1 MSWKLFLD
9 IERFPRDTSWLIAR
23 SVDEAVALISQHG
36 YPAAISLDFD
46 LGNNKPTGLEFL
58 KQITDN
64 VMSSWP
70 NLEFP
75 EVEFECHS
83 NDIDGRCK
91 ILGLWK
97 SFQNKLARKNAR
109 TDLVS
114 VTNSREVMALQN
126 IDSQSP
132 AHLVVAI
139 SSRALFN
146 LDESHAIFENEG
158 VEAYCRYQ
166 VEREEMPLGPGV
178 AFSLVKKLLAL
189 NEHDPANPRVE
200 VILLSRNNADTGLRI
215 FNSIKYHNLNISR
228 AAFTRGESTHPYI
241 PAFGAQL
248 FLSAEPSDVRKALE
262 AGFAAATILPSAA
275 VPVADAESA
284 QLRIAFD
291 GDAVLFSDESERIY
305 KRDGLDAFES
315 NEALSAKQP
324 LPGGPFKNFLA
335 MLHRIQLDYPADTS
349 PIRTALITA
358 RGAPAHE
365 RVIRTLRAWNIRI
378 DEALF
383 LGGMDKGAFLKAFG
397 ADIFFDDQQKHCE
410 SARHHVTTGHVPHGV
425 ANEEISHE

>member
-1 MSWKLFLD
+1 MPTSNQEKL
-9 IERFPRDTSWLIAR
+9 T
-23 SVDEAVALISQHG
+23 
-36 YPAAISLDFD
+36 
-46 LGNNKPTGLEFL
+46 
-58 KQITDN
+58 
-64 VMSSWP
+64 
-70 NLEFP
+70 
-75 EVEFECHS
+75 
-83 NDIDGRCK
+83 
-91 ILGLWK
+91 
-97 SFQNKLARKNAR
+97 
-109 TDLVS
+109 
-114 VTNSREVMALQN
+114 
-126 IDSQSP
+126 
-132 AHLVVAI
+132 VAI

-146 LDESHAIFENEG
+146 LDESHAVFENEG

-166 VEREEMPLGPGV
+166 VEREEIPLEPGV

-189 NEHDPANPRVE
+189 NERDPANPRVE

-215 FNSIKYHNLNISR
+215 FNSIKHHNLNIIR

-241 PAFGAQL
+241 SAFGAQL
-248 FLSAEPSDVRKALE
+248 FLSAEPGDVRKALE
-262 AGFAAATILPSAA
+262 ACFAAATILPSAA
-275 VPVADAESA
+275 SVTDANPA

-315 NEALSAKQP
+315 NEILAAKQP
-324 LPGGPFKNFLA
+324 LPGGPFKKFLA
-335 MLHRIQLDYPADTS
+335 MLHQIQLDYPADTS

-410 SARHHVTTGHVPHGV
+410 SARHHVATGHVPHGV
-425 ANEEISHE
+425 ANE